1 MSPPTLPGSQRLTG
15 SFRDPSGFVFTRDG
29 VLYRQV
35 NHAYADTYERLKT
48 SGLFDHMAV
57 KGLLI
62 PHAEVE
68 LEPADP
74 SNCHVV
80 LRPELVGFTSYP
92 YEWCFGQL
100 RDAALM
106 QLEVLRLA
114 LRHGFWLK
122 DCSAYNVQFH
132 NGRPVLIDT
141 LSFEA
146 REPGRPWPAYRQFCQ
161 HFLAPLALM
170 STCHVSLGQLSRT
183 HLDGVPLAL
192 AVRLL
197 PAWSKFIPTLLLHL
211 HLHARAEAKAAAR
224 GGTTGAAGR
233 RFSATAMEGLLESL
247 ERAVRRLTWNPRA
260 TYWSGYYGGLHDY
273 TDQGERLKEAT
284 VAAALERFRP
294 ATVWDFGAN
303 TARYSRLASDRG
315 IFTVAFD
322 SDPGAV
328 EIAYR
333 GARDRGDTKLLPLV
347 MDLANPS
354 PSIGWAGEERASL
367 TERGPADMGL
377 ALALVHHLVIS
388 NHIGFAMAA
397 RFFARTCRTL
407 LVEFVPATDSQAM
420 RLLKARRGP
429 VPDYG
434 SHAFERAF
442 ESFFSIEHVARV
454 PASDRTLYTMT
465 CRQQPLS

>member
-1 MSPPTLPGSQRLTG
+1 MSLPTPQDSQRVTG
-15 SFRDPSGFVFTRDG
+15 SFRDPSGFVFSRDG

-35 NHAYADTYERLKT
+35 NHVYADTFESLKT
-48 SGLFDHMAV
+48 SGLFDDLTV
-57 KGLLI
+57 EGLLI
-62 PHAEVE
+62 PHEEVD

-74 SNCHVV
+74 SDCHVV
-80 LRPELVGFTSYP
+80 LRPELVAFTSYP

-106 QLEVLRLA
+106 QLDVLRLA

-132 NGRPVLIDT
+132 NGRPVHIDT

-170 STCHVSLGQLSRT
+170 STCHVSLGQLSRI
-183 HLDGVPLAL
+183 HVDGVPLPL
-192 AVRLL
+192 AVRVL
-197 PAWSKFIPTLLLHL
+197 PAWSKFVPTLLLHL
-211 HLHARAEAKAAAR
+211 HLHARAEAKAAAH
-224 GGTTGAAGR
+224 GKTMGAAGR

-247 ERAVRRLTWNPRA
+247 GRAVHRLTWNPGA
-260 TYWSGYYGGLHDY
+260 TYWSGYYEGLQGY
-273 TDQGERLKEAT
+273 TGEGERFKEAA

-315 IFTVAFD
+315 IFTLAFD

-333 GARDRGDTKLLPLV
+333 GAKARRDVKLLPLV
-347 MDLANPS
+347 MDLTNPS
-354 PSIGWAGEERASL
+354 SSMGWAGEERASL
-367 TERGPADMGL
+367 IERGPADLGL

-388 NHIGFAMAA
+388 NNIGFAMAA
-397 RFFARTCRTL
+397 RFFARTCRAL
-407 LVEFVPATDSQAM
+407 LIEFVPATDPQAR
-420 RLLKARRGP
+420 RLLEARRGP
-429 VPDYG
+429 VPEYG
-434 SHAFERAF
+434 SDAFERAF
-442 ESFFSIEHVARV
+442 LTFFSIEHVARV

-465 CRQQPLS
+465 CRQRPRL